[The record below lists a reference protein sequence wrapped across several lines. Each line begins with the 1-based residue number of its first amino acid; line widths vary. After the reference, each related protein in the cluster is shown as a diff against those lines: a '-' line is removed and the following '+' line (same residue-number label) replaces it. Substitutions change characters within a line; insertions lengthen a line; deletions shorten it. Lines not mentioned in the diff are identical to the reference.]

1 MQLLLTDPV
10 GYTSNSQRAR
20 IATEL
25 WAVQNLYCPNC
36 NSPRLRS
43 TQTGLAVVDLQCP
56 VCADGYQLKG
66 KRGPIGG
73 KVRDA
78 AYSEAFRAAERN
90 QFPHLILLSYETIPG
105 TVNTLHIVPGAFVTP
120 SALEVGKPLAPTA
133 KRAGWIGC
141 NIVLK
146 HLPQSARIAII
157 ENGHARRTEFV
168 RAEWRR
174 WRFLRK
180 QDVQTRTWF
189 NEVLKRVENRGKDD
203 FTLTE
208 IYTFEDELARLFPR
222 NRFIRPKIRQ
232 QLQVLR
238 DRGFLEF
245 RERGQ
250 YRYRRSFRSR

>member
-1 MQLLLTDPV
+1 MQLILSDPI
-10 GYTSNSQRAR
+10 GYTSNAQRAR
-20 IATEL
+20 IATET

-36 NSPRLRS
+36 SSPRLEPTR
-43 TQTGLAVVDLQCP
+43 TGFAVTDLQCP
-56 VCADGYQLKG
+56 VCTDGYQLKG
-66 KRGPIGG
+66 KRGPIGA

-78 AYSEAFRAAERN
+78 AFSAALRAAEQS
-90 QFPHLILLSYETIPG
+90 QFPHLALLSYKAIPG
-105 TVNTLHIVPGAFVTP
+105 PVLALQVIPGAFITP
-120 SALEVGKPLAPTA
+120 SVLEAGKPLAPTA

-141 NIVLK
+141 NIILSA
-146 HLPQSARIAII
+146 LPPSARIVIVK
-157 ENGHARRTEFV
+157 NGRPRRAEIV

-174 WRFLRK
+174 WRFLRG

-189 NEVLKRVENRGKDD
+189 NEVLKRVENLGKDS

-208 IYTFEDELARLFPR
+208 AYAFEDELAKLFPR

-245 RERGQ
+245 RERGR
-250 YRYRRSFRSR
+250 YRYRRKI